1 MADLFGFHRNPNE
14 RIDEVLSR
22 FDVIRL
28 RSQEQGQMM
37 MSIQGLSFLLLKAI
51 GVTDQ
56 QLLTLLMPFN
66 GNYPGTEMQYQQ
78 LQMSLRRMGHVLE
91 NNPGNI
97 AQALRGTSQ
106 ANTQRMF
113 VTNAGDTCG
122 WYQTPDAPDP
132 WQSGADPWSQQS
144 QKSIG
149 TSSGKLVSIS
159 CPGTLATAAVVHP
172 VVLHRR

>member
-56 QLLTLLMPFN
+56 QLLTLLLPFN
-66 GNYPGTEMQYQQ
+66 GNYPGTELQYQQ
-78 LQMSLRRMGHVLE
+78 LQTSLRRMGHVLE

-97 AQALRGTSQ
+97 AQALRG
-106 ANTQRMF
+106 AN
-113 VTNAGDTCG
+113 
-122 WYQTPDAPDP
+122 
-132 WQSGADPWSQQS
+132 
-144 QKSIG
+144 
-149 TSSGKLVSIS
+149 
-159 CPGTLATAAVVHP
+159 
-172 VVLHRR
+172 